1 MQIIYD
7 VFPAHFAIAAPDVY
21 ADVHTQTS
29 SPPSADTYYLQTTR
43 VIVTDTNITVAQDTP
58 GGPQIMFNEPYTLFE
73 KSAAPAIDSYIVTKS
88 GKTIAFKKDT
98 NCGCG
103 STLRGWNPY
112 RTLNSMKDP
121 SA

>member
-7 VFPAHFAIAAPDVY
+7 VFPAHFSIAAPDVY
-21 ADVHTQTS
+21 TDVHDMTS
-29 SPPSADTYYLQTTR
+29 SPPPANAFYLGTTR
-43 VIVTDTNITVAQDTP
+43 IILTEDEIIVAQDAA
-58 GGPQIMFNEPYTLFE
+58 GGPQIMFKEKYVSFE
-73 KSAAPAIDSYIVTKS
+73 KSQKVDQDSYVVTVNN
-88 GKTIAFKKDT
+88 KTIAFKKDT

-112 RTLNSMKDP
+112 RTLNSTRNP

>member
-7 VFPAHFAIAAPDVY
+7 VFPAHFVIAAPDVY
-21 ADVHTQTS
+21 TNVHSMS
-29 SPPSADTYYLQTTR
+29 SQPPSEEAYYLATTR
-43 VIVTDTNITVAQDTP
+43 VIVTENRIMVAQDGP
-58 GGPQIMFNEPYTLFE
+58 GGPQVVFNETYTLFE
-73 KSAAPAIDSYIVTKS
+73 KAPKPTADSYVITTS

-112 RTLNSMKDP
+112 RTLN
-121 SA
+121 AIQ

>member
-7 VFPAHFAIAAPDVY
+7 VFPAHFVIAAPSVYTDV
-21 ADVHTQTS
+21 QSMSS
-29 SPPSADTYYLQTTR
+29 SPPSQDAYYLQTTR
-43 VIVTDTNITVAQDTP
+43 VIVTDTNIVVAQDSP
-58 GGPQIMFNEPYTLFE
+58 QGPQIMFNEPYDSFV
-73 KSAAPAIDSYIVTKS
+73 KSGRQNLDSYAVTTS

-103 STLRGWNPY
+103 SSLRGWNPY
-112 RTLNSMKDP
+112 RTISSMKDP

>member
-7 VFPAHFAIAAPDVY
+7 VFPAHFVIAAPDVY
-21 ADVHTQTS
+21 ADVQSMSS
-29 SPPSADTYYLQTTR
+29 SPPSSEAYYLQKTR
-43 VIVTDTNITVAQDTP
+43 VIVTDTEIVVAQDGP
-58 GGPQIMFNEPYTLFE
+58 GGPQIMFKEPYESFV
-73 KSAAPAIDSYIVTKS
+73 KSGRPELDSYAISKS

-112 RTLNSMKDP
+112 RTLSSMKDP